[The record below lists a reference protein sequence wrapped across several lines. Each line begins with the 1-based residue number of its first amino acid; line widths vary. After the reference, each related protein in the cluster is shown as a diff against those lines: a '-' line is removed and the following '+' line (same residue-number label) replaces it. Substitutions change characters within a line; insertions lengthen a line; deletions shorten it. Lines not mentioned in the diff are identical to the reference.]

1 MALQFVMYTII
12 GSLNNQTKKNQNR
25 LAEWRCMSA
34 PNAPFIFIRINF
46 NILVYKFLKG
56 LLNAFLTPVRPSTQY

>member
-46 NILVYKFLKG
+46 NKFLKG
-56 LLNAFLTPVRPSTQY
+56 LVNAFLTPLRPSTQY